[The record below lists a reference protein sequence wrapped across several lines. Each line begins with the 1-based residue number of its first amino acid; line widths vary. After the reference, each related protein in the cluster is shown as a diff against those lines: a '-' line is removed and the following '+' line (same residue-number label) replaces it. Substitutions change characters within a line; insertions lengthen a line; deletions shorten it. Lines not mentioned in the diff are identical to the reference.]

1 MVKNY
6 TKADKIKIS
15 VPLQGVP
22 IFSSQRLVPPHLVGF
37 LSPNGPSAMSRPS
50 PYGPPSVCLI
60 LQSTSCD
67 RNSIERSCAHKI
79 RTILDKR
86 SMRRQRKEFQTS
98 ATPSKNSRRH
108 ARPRKYQGK
117 REAYPSRAGRCEG
130 TRTYI
135 ANKIKNVTH

>member
-50 PYGPPSVCLI
+50 PNGPPSVCFI
-60 LQSTSCD
+60 PQNTSCD
-67 RNSIERSCAHKI
+67 RDSVERSCHADKI

-86 SMRRQRKEFQTS
+86 SINDKSERRQRKEFQIS
-98 ATPSKNSRRH
+98 ATPSKNSRQH
-108 ARPRKYQGK
+108 VHPRKYQGN
-117 REAYPSRAGRCEG
+117 REAYPSRAVVAKRSE
-130 TRTYI
+130 
-135 ANKIKNVTH
+135 